1 MEEQIKPK
9 AKRKPRTLAV
19 KQQVEQPTPEP
30 VKQPDN
36 WDKAET
42 WGMKNIRPTVDK
54 WYSLHIVFKIL
65 LIYGAVCL
73 FPPLAAVLVLWG
85 VYRWLKWAAHAD
97 PESTA
102 SKVVVG
108 IGAAVA
114 LHELKKTLKK

>member
-1 MEEQIKPK
+1 MD
-9 AKRKPRTLAV
+9 
-19 KQQVEQPTPEP
+19 
-30 VKQPDN
+30 KQPDN
-36 WDKAET
+36 WDKAED

-65 LIYGAVCL
+65 LIYGAICL

-108 IGAAVA
+108 LGAAAA
-114 LHELKKTLKK
+114 LHELKKSLKK